1 VGKEGGENMERTDL
15 NLATFVGIDAHGSEH
30 TAFAINRFEE
40 EKGRLQFENN
50 VLGIKKFLAWVPTVS
65 NGHTMFGVEGGGNE
79 RHTLLRHLVARYNQ
93 VYEVNPLYTKQR
105 RDHGTRG
112 DKSDA
117 VDAKMVAEVVAKK
130 FSELPEITHH
140 EFTAE
145 RLTLRKMVWYYEEIT
160 EQSARIQN
168 QLRQLTK
175 ERRLAEAK
183 QEKHALDFIIG
194 SKRKD
199 WERIKG
205 TQKKLTVELDK
216 LLPPQAKNLK
226 TMRGI
231 STILSAKLVAHAN
244 GIERFKNLDKFIRYA
259 GIAPLER
266 SSGKTKKYIKANRGN
281 RKLNSAIYMIALS
294 QLCWNEE
301 ARKYVE
307 KKVLEG
313 KTKRHAIRCLMKRM
327 ACIVYGMM
335 KSGEPYRGK

>member
-1 VGKEGGENMERTDL
+1 MEQKDL
-15 NLATFVGIDAHGSEH
+15 NLAIFVGIDAHGSEH

-40 EKGRLQFENN
+40 EKGRIQFENN
-50 VLGIKKFLAWVPTVS
+50 LLGIKKFLAWVPTVS
-65 NGHTMFGVEGGGNE
+65 NGHTVFGVEGGGNE
-79 RHTLLRHLVARYNQ
+79 RHTLLRRLVINYNQ

-130 FSELPEITHH
+130 FSELPKITSH

-145 RLTLRKMVWYYEEIT
+145 RLALRKMVWYYEEIT
-160 EQSARIQN
+160 KQAARIQN
-168 QLRQLTK
+168 QLRQVTK
-175 ERRLAEAK
+175 ERKLAEAK
-183 QEKHALDFIIG
+183 QERKALDFIIK

-199 WERIKG
+199 WDRIKK
-205 TQKKLTVELDK
+205 TQKKLTAELEK
-216 LLPPQAKNLK
+216 LLPLQAKNLK
-226 TMRGI
+226 TMKGI

-244 GIERFKNLDKFIRYA
+244 GIERFSNLDKFIRYA

-301 ARKYVE
+301 AKRYVE

-335 KSGEPYRGK
+335 KSGAPYQGR